1 MIALAFRSE
10 WIKLRR
16 RGLLL
21 GTFGG
26 LTLAASLFS
35 VLTFTQ
41 AAPVGPGRAGLPS
54 LQQLALP
61 NGLIH
66 GLDFAL
72 ILLGIVAF
80 GLAAAQMA
88 SAYSLGT
95 LRQLLVRQPRR
106 TKLLAGKY
114 LAVIAFIVSAI
125 VVAAVLTGV
134 VDVVLAHLRH
144 VPVGAWFTA
153 TGIGDLTRALGD
165 LLLAAAGFAT
175 LGMAVGLLLQ
185 SSVFAV
191 IVGFAYLLP
200 IEMLIERIFPP
211 TKRWLP
217 GQLLTDLRQGG
228 TTSSDSSR
236 SLVISVIYLAVVGV
250 ITAIVF
256 QKRDVTA

>member
-1 MIALAFRSE
+1 MIISAFRSE

-16 RGLLL
+16 RGLLF

-35 VLTFTQ
+35 ILTFTQ
-41 AAPVGPGRAGLPS
+41 AARVGPGRAGLPS
-54 LQQLALP
+54 LQQLAEP

-88 SAYSLGT
+88 SEYSLGT

-106 TKLLAGKY
+106 TRLLAGKY
-114 LAVIAFIVSAI
+114 LAVTSFIVSAV
-125 VVAAVLTGV
+125 VVAAVLTGC

-144 VPVGAWFTA
+144 VPVKAWFTS
-153 TGIGDLTRALGD
+153 TGMIDLTRALGE
-165 LLLAAAGFAT
+165 LLLAAAGFGT
-175 LGMAVGLLLQ
+175 LGLAVGLFLQ

-191 IVGFAYLLP
+191 IVGVAYLLP

-217 GQLLTDLRQGG
+217 GQMLTDLGQGG
-228 TTSSDSSR
+228 TTSSSFSR
-236 SLVISVIYLAVVGV
+236 SLLISVVYLAVVGV
-250 ITAIVF
+250 AAAVTF
-256 QKRDVTA
+256 RRRDVTA

>member
-1 MIALAFRSE
+1 VITSAFRSE

-16 RGLLL
+16 RSLLF

-26 LTLAASLFS
+26 LTIAASLFS
-35 VLTFTQ
+35 ILTFSQ

-54 LQQLALP
+54 LQQLAEP

-80 GLAAAQMA
+80 GLAASQMA
-88 SAYSLGT
+88 SEFTLGT
-95 LRQLLVRQPRR
+95 LRQLLVRQPLRSR
-106 TKLLAGKY
+106 LLAGKY
-114 LAVIAFIVSAI
+114 LAVVSFIVSAI
-125 VVAAVLTGV
+125 VVAAVLTGL
-134 VDVVLAHLRH
+134 VDVLLAHLRH
-144 VPVGAWFTA
+144 VPVHAWFTT
-153 TGIGDLTRALGD
+153 TGMVDLTRALGE

-175 LGMAVGLLLQ
+175 LGLAVGLFLK

-200 IEMLIERIFPP
+200 IEMLIERIFPG

-217 GQLLTDLRQGG
+217 GQLLTDLGKGG
-228 TTSSDSSR
+228 VHGSSFSR
-236 SLVISVIYLAVVGV
+236 SLVISAIYLAIVGAA
-250 ITAIVF
+250 TAVTF
-256 QKRDVTA
+256 MRRDVTA

>member
-1 MIALAFRSE
+1 MITSAFRSE

-16 RGLLL
+16 RSLLF

-26 LTLAASLFS
+26 LTIAASLFS
-35 VLTFTQ
+35 ILTFSQ

-54 LQQLALP
+54 LQQLAEP

-80 GLAAAQMA
+80 GLAASQMA
-88 SAYSLGT
+88 SEFTLGT
-95 LRQLLVRQPRR
+95 LRQLLVRQPLRSR
-106 TKLLAGKY
+106 LLAGKY
-114 LAVIAFIVSAI
+114 LAVVSFIVSAI
-125 VVAAVLTGV
+125 VVAAVLTGL
-134 VDVVLAHLRH
+134 VDVLLAHLRH
-144 VPVGAWFTA
+144 VPVHAWFTT
-153 TGIGDLTRALGD
+153 TGMVDLTRALGE

-175 LGMAVGLLLQ
+175 LGLAVGLFLK

-200 IEMLIERIFPP
+200 IEMLIERIFPG

-217 GQLLTDLRQGG
+217 GQLLTDLGKGG
-228 TTSSDSSR
+228 VHGSSFSR
-236 SLVISVIYLAVVGV
+236 SLVISAIYLAIVGAA
-250 ITAIVF
+250 TAVTF
-256 QKRDVTA
+256 MRRDVTA

>member
-1 MIALAFRSE
+1 VIASAFRSE

-35 VLTFTQ
+35 VLTFSQ
-41 AAPVGPGRAGLPS
+41 AAAVGPGRAGLPS

-88 SAYSLGT
+88 SEYSLGT

-106 TKLLAGKY
+106 TEFLAGKY
-114 LAVIAFIVSAI
+114 LAVITFIVSAI
-125 VVAAVLTGV
+125 VVAAVLTGI

-144 VPVGAWFTA
+144 VPVKAWFTA
-153 TGIGDLTRALGD
+153 TGIGDLTRALGE

-200 IEMLIERIFPP
+200 VEMLIERIFPP

-217 GQLLTDLRQGG
+217 GQLLTDLGQGA
-228 TTSSDSSR
+228 DFSR
-236 SLVISVIYLAVVGV
+236 SLLISVIYLAVVGA
-250 ITAIVF
+250 ITAIIF
-256 QKRDVTA
+256 RRRDVTA